1 MCIVLYCIV
10 MYCSL
15 TDINEC
21 LVNNGGCD
29 PDAQCINT
37 PGSLICVCD
46 NGYTGS
52 GRECYG
58 KYLCH

>member
-1 MCIVLYCIV
+1 MIYSVVVLHIP
-10 MYCSL
+10 
-15 TDINEC
+15 DINEC

-58 KYLCH
+58 K